1 MMTKRFD
8 GGCDCESEGEQSSS
22 FIARKLFES
31 RTIVICSDINQKVAK
46 DFCEKILALSAV
58 SDADIRVILHS
69 QGGHVESGDTI
80 HDMIKCAK
88 PRVKIIGTGWVASA
102 GVLIY
107 LAASKENRLSLP
119 NTRFMI
125 HQPAG
130 GVGGSASDMEIE
142 ANEIVKM
149 RQRINQIIAQ
159 QTGQPL
165 DKVSKDTD
173 RNYWLSP
180 EEAQQ
185 YGIVGRVV
193 KSLNEV

>member
-1 MMTKRFD
+1 MTTRL
-8 GGCDCESEGEQSSS
+8 GSGCDCDCNSGEGHEGQV
-22 FIARKLFES
+22 ARKLFQA
-31 RTIVICSDINQKVAK
+31 RTIVICSDISQKVAK
-46 DFCEKILALSAV
+46 DFSEKIIAMAAESN
-58 SDADIRVILHS
+58 DDIRIILHS

-80 HDMIKCAK
+80 HDMIKSVA

-102 GVLIY
+102 GALIY
-107 LAASKENRLSLP
+107 LSVPKEDRFSLP

-149 RQRINQIIAQ
+149 RHRINEIIAK

-165 DKVSKDTD
+165 EKVARDTD
-173 RNYWLSP
+173 RNYWMSP
-180 EEAQQ
+180 QEAMT

-193 KSLNEV
+193 NKFSEA